1 MKPNNTFSPKRQ
13 EAGVALLIAIF
24 ILLLVS
30 GVALALVANSGTET
44 SLAGNYRSSTSAY
57 DAGFAGLEEAR
68 GRLLPGSPNTLNA
81 IPGFIPTPLAVNQ
94 VRYIL
99 NPLTGEVVAP
109 ANLGNNATYPDTE
122 YAQEFPLGL
131 AGAAVQ
137 TTNSVWANS
146 AVAQMPGPLYKWV
159 RITAA
164 TEQSLNIDVNRD
176 NIVDGL
182 TAGTVATP
190 LYYDAAPASGAKPSL
205 IEVPV
210 GVVPPATASQV
221 YEVTALAAL
230 PNGTR
235 KLEQYVVTPVT
246 LNLNFP
252 SALTLGG
259 KIGIFQGA
267 NSNPYQV
274 NGQDGSGTAPA
285 VPGCNPNPA
294 TSLPAIGVTDP
305 AGSTTDKTTV
315 TSGIPRPTH
324 YTGGGLA
331 TPSVGEV
338 TLNSR
343 LSTPGE
349 LDQLVQT
356 ITQNADMV
364 LNPPSGTAALAAQ
377 LPPSTIANPCTPS
390 TVVVNGDFDLG
401 PSTGCGLLVV
411 TGNFLYHG
419 NSGWNGIILVIG
431 SGTTTF
437 QGNGGGNGQFDGAI
451 FVATTRDAAG
461 NPLPTLGT
469 VNFDIS
475 GGGGNGIYYNSCWVN
490 KVQQPPTYKVLSFHE
505 IAQ

>member
-1 MKPNNTFSPKRQ
+1 MKPNTFSPKRQ
-13 EAGVALLIAIF
+13 EAGVALLISIF

-30 GVALALVANSGTET
+30 GVALALVANSGTEGY
-44 SLAGNYRSSTSAY
+44 LAGNFRSSTSAY
-57 DAGFAGLEEAR
+57 DAGTAGLEEAR
-68 GRLLPGSPNTLNA
+68 GRLLPGSPGDLNA
-81 IPGFIPTPLAVNQ
+81 IAGFIPTPLAVGQ

-99 NPLTGEVVAP
+99 NPVNAADVVAP
-109 ANLGNNATYPDTE
+109 TTLGSAYFDAE
-122 YAQEFPLGL
+122 YAQEFGVPVT
-131 AGAAVQ
+131 AAISQ
-137 TTNSVWANS
+137 TTNSLWANS
-146 AVAQMPGPLYKWV
+146 AVAGMPGPLYKWV
-159 RITAA
+159 RITPA

-176 NIVDGL
+176 FRLDGV
-182 TAGTVATP
+182 TPGTVATP
-190 LYYDAAPASGAKPSL
+190 LYYDGAPANGAKPSL

-210 GVVPPATASQV
+210 GVVPPATARQV

-235 KLEQYVVTPVT
+235 RLEQYVVTPVT

-259 KIGIFQGA
+259 QIGIFQGA

-274 NGQDGSGTAPA
+274 DGTDGSGNAPA

-338 TLNSR
+338 TLNST
-343 LSTPGE
+343 LSTPTE

-356 ITQNADMV
+356 ITQNADSV
-364 LNPPSGTAALAAQ
+364 LNPPSGTAATASQ
-377 LPPSTIANPCTPS
+377 LPPSTIASPCTPS

-437 QGNGGGNGQFDGAI
+437 QGNGGGSGQFDGAI
-451 FVATTRDAAG
+451 FVATTKDSAG
-461 NPLPTLGT
+461 NTLPALGT

>member
-1 MKPNNTFSPKRQ
+1 MKPNTFSPKRQ
-13 EAGVALLIAIF
+13 EAGVALLISIF

-68 GRLLPGSPNTLNA
+68 GRLLPGSPNSL
-81 IPGFIPTPLAVNQ
+81 IPAVIPAGVPLTVNQ
-94 VRYIL
+94 VYYIL
-99 NPLTGEVVAP
+99 NPLVGEAVAP
-109 ANLGNNATYPDTE
+109 TNLGNNATYPDTE
-122 YAQEFPLGL
+122 YAQEFPPLGL
-131 AGAAVQ
+131 AGAIVQ
-137 TTNSVWANS
+137 TTPSVWANS
-146 AVAQMPGPLYKWV
+146 AVLGMPGPLYKWV

-176 NIVDGL
+176 GKVDGK
-182 TAGTVATP
+182 TPGTVATP
-190 LYYDAAPASGAKPSL
+190 LYYDAAPANGAKPSM

-210 GVVPPATASQV
+210 GGVPPATASQV
-221 YEVTALAAL
+221 FEVTALAAL

-259 KIGIFQGA
+259 KVGTFVGA

-274 NGQDGSGTAPA
+274 DGTDGSGNAPA
-285 VPGCNPNPA
+285 VAGCNPNPA

-315 TSGIPRPTH
+315 VSGIPRPTH
-324 YTGGGLA
+324 YTGGGLT

-338 TLNSR
+338 TLNST
-343 LSTPGE
+343 LSTPAE
-349 LDQLVQT
+349 LNQLVQT
-356 ITQNADMV
+356 ITQNADAV
-364 LNPPSGTAALAAQ
+364 LNPPAGTSATSSQ
-377 LPPSTIANPCTPS
+377 LPPSSIASPCTPS

-401 PSTGCGLLVV
+401 PNTGCGLLVV
-411 TGNFLYHG
+411 TGNFLYQG

-437 QGNGGGNGQFDGAI
+437 QGNGGGSGQFDGAI
-451 FVATTRDAAG
+451 FVATTKNAAG
-461 NPLPTLGT
+461 NLLPTLGT

-490 KVQQPPTYKVLSFHE
+490 RVQQPPSYKVLSFHE